1 MPTITG
7 KNKMVTSPR
16 RAHKKPAGRG
26 AGKRSVTKIPGYL
39 IPLVILSLLV
49 GICIVAGTVWTV
61 SLTNERGDI
70 EALKEKNAVL
80 MARSQAL
87 DKQLSKE
94 MSLSEL
100 ATKANELGMVPATIE
115 GTIVDGKIV
124 SSGVTLPDA
133 TGKLTSVSP
142 QVHYPDT
149 YPHMYNARIVN
160 ISPTTDFPSPQ
171 KVDEILAINNIDGN
185 ACHRDNTVVDYRDA
199 SRPIAYCTT
208 DSSEN

>member
-7 KNKMVTSPR
+7 KNKMVTSLR
-16 RAHKKPAGRG
+16 RARKKPAGRG
-26 AGKRSVTKIPGYL
+26 AGKRSVTKIPGHL

-70 EALKEKNAVL
+70 EALRERNAILV
-80 MARSQAL
+80 ARSQAL

-100 ATKANELGMVPATIE
+100 ATKANELGMVPATVE

-142 QVHYPDT
+142 QVHYPDA

-171 KVDEILAINNIDGN
+171 RVDEILAINNIDGN
-185 ACHRDNTVVDYRDA
+185 VCHRDNTVVDYRDA
-199 SRPIAYCTT
+199 SHPIAYCTT

>member
-1 MPTITG
+1 
-7 KNKMVTSPR
+7 MVTSLR
-16 RAHKKPAGRG
+16 RARKKPAGRG
-26 AGKRSVTKIPGYL
+26 AGKRSVTKIPGHL

-70 EALKEKNAVL
+70 EALRERNAILV
-80 MARSQAL
+80 ARSQAL

-100 ATKANELGMVPATIE
+100 ATKANELGMVPATVE

-142 QVHYPDT
+142 QVHYPDA

-171 KVDEILAINNIDGN
+171 RVDEILAINNIDGN
-185 ACHRDNTVVDYRDA
+185 VCHRDNTVVDYRDA
-199 SRPIAYCTT
+199 SHPIAYCTT